1 MALKKIEI
9 SFDISAVDSGS
20 VDKESPV
27 YKGLLDGFKKELSEM
42 NCSRGIYHLRII
54 DVKEK

>member
-9 SFDISAVDSGS
+9 SFDISAVDIGT

-27 YKGLLDGFKKELSEM
+27 YKGLLNGFKRELSEM
-42 NCSRGIYHLRII
+42 HRSRGLYHLRII